1 MTEPFY
7 APHQLAELQEGYYAV
22 NRTYEQLLGEYLSL
36 RLTGEAAYEYA
47 RHGFVRRLGTLK
59 RCTRTSTGRPMIAVL
74 GLADVERELFRIR
87 IGERR
92 ATKRKRKISTEKP
105 KLTPVAA
112 SARRSGTAT
121 RAEFI
126 RAVAHT
132 YDVDQSTIS
141 GLTA

>member
-36 RLTGEAAYEYA
+36 RLTSEAAYEYA

-59 RCTRTSTGRPMIAVL
+59 RCTGTSTGRLMIAVL
-74 GLADVERELFRIR
+74 AASPTLSATLSAPVPAGV
-87 IGERR
+87 GVPRR
-92 ATKRKRKISTEKP
+92 KGKIWAESP
-105 KLTPVAA
+105 SSPVQAA
-112 SARRSGTAT
+112 SARRSSAPT
-121 RAEFI
+121 
-126 RAVAHT
+126 RAVART
-132 YDVDQSTIS
+132 YEVDQSTIS